1 MRQCS
6 KRSDI
11 AFEINIGIPI
21 KNMADKKICGKNRE
35 NILTVR
41 GPD

>member
-21 KNMADKKICGKNRE
+21 KKMADKKNMQRKTEKIS
-35 NILTVR
+35 
-41 GPD
+41 